1 MKEDMLGAHTK
12 ETTNIFIATL
22 KKALVLEK
30 ETTMGLFSMLARDA
44 HNIWTHKGIY
54 QIVTHQNG
62 TKVKKPHLKGSFKNF
77 C

>member
-1 MKEDMLGAHTK
+1 MKGMKEDMLGAHTK

-30 ETTMGLFSMLARDA
+30 ETTMALFSMLARDA

-54 QIVTHQNG
+54 QIVTCWNA
-62 TKVKKPHLKGSFKNF
+62 TKVQKPHLKGSF
-77 C
+77 

>member
-1 MKEDMLGAHTK
+1 MKGMKEDMLGARAK

-30 ETTMGLFSMLARDA
+30 ETTMALFSMLAP

-54 QIVTHQNG
+54 QIVTCQNV
-62 TKVKKPHLKGSFKNF
+62 TKAQKPHLKGSF
-77 C
+77 